1 MERVREFDGIRGLA
15 ALSVM
20 VFHLA
25 DRPSYEFI
33 NNSWSFPFSFPLGA
47 YGVETF
53 FMLSGFVIFLSLEN
67 QKSIISFCKSR
78 FIRLFPIFWVCVFLS
93 TALILVFHLNVKIS
107 VPILL
112 ANLTMIQRQ
121 FVGVS
126 SNIEGS
132 YWTLECELW
141 FYVIVSL
148 IYFKIG
154 KKYVIY
160 AYVFLATVG
169 LIVHSFGIIHQADNW
184 HWLMRSI
191 FMRFYGIL
199 NIKFANLFLAGISL
213 YLYRESKQK
222 LYCFTFIF
230 AILCS
235 FAYTSGLIVSSI
247 ASGLTVSSIGLLLW
261 FSNLPLLRSILCN
274 RILLFLGGISYPL
287 YLIHMNLGRLIVAT
301 VSNSTYSTSL
311 GLFAGITCIIVA
323 STFLTFK
330 VDIPLRKY
338 LQKRL
343 P

>member
-33 NNSWSFPFSFPLGA
+33 DNTWSFPFTFPLGA
-47 YGVETF
+47 HGVETF
-53 FMLSGFVIFLSLEN
+53 FMLSGFVIFMSLEK
-67 QKSIISFCKSR
+67 QQSIISFCKSR
-78 FIRLFPIFWVCVFLS
+78 FIRLFPIFWICVFLS
-93 TALILVFHLNVKIS
+93 TALILTFHLNVKIS
-107 VPILL
+107 IPIFL
-112 ANLTMIQRQ
+112 ANLTMIQKQ

-126 SNIEGS
+126 GNIEGS

-141 FYVIVSL
+141 FYVLASL
-148 IYFKIG
+148 VYFKIG

-160 AYVFLATVG
+160 TYVFLASIG
-169 LIVHSFGIIHQADNW
+169 LIVHWFDLTHQVDNW
-184 HWLMRSI
+184 YWLYRSI

-199 NIKFANLFLAGISL
+199 NLKFASLFLAGISL
-213 YLYRESKQK
+213 YLYRESKQGI
-222 LYCFTFIF
+222 YCFTFVF

-235 FAYTSGLIVSSI
+235 AYIGGLIV
-247 ASGLTVSSIGLLLW
+247 LSIGLLLW
-261 FSNLPLLRSILCN
+261 FSNHPLLKSVLCN

-301 VSNSTYSTSL
+301 VSNSTYSTSI
-311 GLFAGITCIIVA
+311 GLFTGIACIIVA

-330 VDIPLRKY
+330 VDVPLRKY
-338 LQKRL
+338 LQKSFL
-343 P
+343 